1 MEKQKK
7 DVVNWIKTHKKEL
20 IIAGVSVTAIIVA
33 ILCYKNWESIEE
45 LWLSL
50 IKKVDKLPVE
60 TEVVDT
66 VEVFTPVTIT
76 VVEPE
81 IEVLAPVLREAPQYP
96 FEVSDHIR
104 NLPEGWHAS
113 PEKIATAAE
122 HGFILLPGQTW
133 VENYTKAA
141 QAA

>member
-1 MEKQKK
+1 MEKKQSCLKWVK
-7 DVVNWIKTHKKEL
+7 AHKKEL
-20 IIAGVSVTAIIVA
+20 LIAGISITAIVAA

-50 IKKVDKLPVE
+50 IKKVDNLPVE
-60 TEVVDT
+60 TEIVDT
-66 VEVFTPVTIT
+66 VEVFTPVAVT
-76 VVEPE
+76 VVEP
-81 IEVLAPVLREAPQYP
+81 EVLAPVLRETPQFP
-96 FEVSDHIR
+96 FEVCDHIR
-104 NLPEGWHAS
+104 NLSEGWHAS

>member
-7 DVVNWIKTHKKEL
+7 DVINWIKTHKKEL
-20 IIAGVSVTAIIVA
+20 IIAGVSVTAIVAA
-33 ILCYKNWESIEE
+33 ILCYKNWESIEK

-50 IKKVDKLPVE
+50 IKKVDNIPVK
-60 TEVVDT
+60 TEIVDT
-66 VEVFTPVTIT
+66 VEVLTPVAVT

-81 IEVLAPVLREAPQYP
+81 IEVFVPVLRESPQFP
-96 FEVSDHIR
+96 FEVCDHIR

-122 HGFILLPGQTW
+122 HGFNLLPGQTW
-133 VENYTKAA
+133 VENYTKVA
-141 QAA
+141 QSA

>member
-7 DVVNWIKTHKKEL
+7 DVVNWIKAHKKEL
-20 IIAGVSVTAIIVA
+20 IIAGVSVTAVITA

-45 LWLSL
+45 LWMSL
-50 IKKVDKLPVE
+50 VKKVDKIPSE
-60 TEVVDT
+60 PEIVDV
-66 VEVFTPVTIT
+66 VEVFTPVTIVEHEVP
-76 VVEPE
+76 VVVP
-81 IEVLAPVLREAPQYP
+81 IMREAPQLP
-96 FEVSDHIR
+96 FDVCDHIR

-122 HGFILLPGQTW
+122 HGFTLLPGQTW